1 MSEDKIII
9 EIDAVDVLNVY
20 ASLQMCELL
29 LHPTEDVKESLERF
43 KIEVHKN
50 ITIDQL
56 KWAEAQLNVNEVL
69 KEIFKDL

>member
-56 KWAEAQLNVNEVL
+56 KGAEAQLNVNQVL